1 MTAANRAERLE
12 RAKGYPYPMPPYSY
26 LFVNGA
32 AHEIVE
38 FGADPVRDGR
48 LRAGGGAAP
57 ASEVLGDLGV
67 TGAAGLDERTPVLA
81 YGSNAAPEQLARKYA
96 DFGDGVVIP
105 VIKARLAGF
114 DVVYSSHFTRYGS
127 VPATL
132 EASADTVAEIA
143 VTFLTASQ
151 LALMHT
157 TEGVGRGGAF
167 GRLSGVGL
175 EVDGLGQLDA
185 AFAYLSR
192 RGSLAL
198 NGAPLALSAVAA
210 RGRRFVAEPEAGML
224 ALARDRVA
232 PGRDL
237 DAFILETIADEPL
250 RRARSAI
257 LHRHAYPPADS
268 TFEVIEV
275 C

>member
-1 MTAANRAERLE
+1 MSEADSAGRLA
-12 RAKGYPYPMPPYSY
+12 RAKGYPYPATSHSY
-26 LFVNGA
+26 LFVD
-32 AHEIVE
+32 
-38 FGADPVRDGR
+38 GADQELVDFGT
-48 LRAGGGAAP
+48 GAAP
-57 ASEVLGDLGV
+57 KILQTLGV

-96 DFGDGVVIP
+96 DFGERVVIP

-114 DVVYSSHFTRYGS
+114 DVVYSPHFTSYGS
-127 VPATL
+127 IPATL
-132 EASADTVAEIA
+132 EASADTVVEIA

-157 TEGVGRGGAF
+157 TEGMGRGGAF
-167 GRLSGVGL
+167 GRLAGIGL
-175 EVDGLGQLDA
+175 EVDGLGVLDA

-210 RGRRFVAEPEAGML
+210 RGRRFAAAAEGEVLG
-224 ALARDRVA
+224 LARDHIA

-250 RRARSAI
+250 RRARSAF
-257 LHRHAYPPADS
+257 LQRHAGDKGTAYLIK
-268 TFEVIEV
+268 E
-275 C
+275 

>member
-1 MTAANRAERLE
+1 MTAVSRAERLE
-12 RAKGYPYPMPPYSY
+12 RAKGYPYAAPPHSY

-32 AHEIVE
+32 AHELVE
-38 FGADPVRDGR
+38 FGPDPVRDGR
-48 LRAGGGAAP
+48 IGGGAAP
-57 ASEVLGDLGV
+57 ATEVLGDLGV
-67 TGAAGLDERTPVLA
+67 TGAAGLDERSPVLA

-143 VTFLTASQ
+143 VAFLTASQ

-157 TEGVGRGGAF
+157 TEGGGRGGAF
-167 GRLSGVGL
+167 GRLAGIGL
-175 EVDGLGQLDA
+175 EVDGLGLLDA
-185 AFAYLSR
+185 AFVYLSR

-210 RGRRFVAEPEAGML
+210 RGRRFAAATEAVVL
-224 ALARDRVA
+224 ELARDRIA

-250 RRARSAI
+250 RRARSAD
-257 LHRHAYPPADS
+257 LRRYARKPTLPA
-268 TFEVIEV
+268 FEVIEV
-275 C
+275 